1 MYNVRQAGRQK
12 KFGNNEKELRAILQC
27 LSTVQL
33 PDRQT
38 FLTNANIVQEQSH
51 QTEQSL
57 MSGKCTR
64 TLQHK
69 EPLVEKTRQMARLG
83 RAVGENQ

>member
-1 MYNVRQAGRQK
+1 MSA
-12 KFGNNEKELRAILQC
+12 
-27 LSTVQL
+27 VQL
-33 PDRQT
+33 PDQQT

-57 MSGKCTR
+57 VSGKCTR

-69 EPLVEKTRQMARLG
+69 EPLVEKTRQMSILQPGQAWEGSWKKCEEKRIKNKCLK
-83 RAVGENQ
+83 